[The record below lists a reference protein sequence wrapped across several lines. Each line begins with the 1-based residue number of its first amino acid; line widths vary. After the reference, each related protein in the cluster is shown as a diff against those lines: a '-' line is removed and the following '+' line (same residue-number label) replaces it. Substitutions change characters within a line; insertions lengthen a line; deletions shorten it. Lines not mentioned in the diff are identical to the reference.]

1 MQSSAIVAF
10 AVGAALASGIVYV
23 TVKPKPETLIRVE
36 SPVIAEQPLP
46 QVPNNAEREKPS
58 PVARVLLPPAAVE
71 PVKKSPKKPEPEK
84 RLEIVKVSPPLTA
97 RLEPVS
103 RVVPQ
108 PAPTTYPVKADLPA
122 QPPQP
127 EPAQEAPAP
136 ATEPTPVPA
145 APPLPPPPAA
155 NTVTIRAGANL
166 NVRVGETL
174 STRRSRV
181 GDNFLATLTDPL
193 VIDGWVIAERGA
205 RVEGRVVDSDPGG
218 RAQGTAHL
226 SVELVRLTTSD
237 GQRIRIQTQP
247 IDRKANPSTGDMLLI
262 RVSPAEI
269 PVEMRLGFRV
279 VNSVEI
285 TEQKQ
290 QR

>member
-1 MQSSAIVAF
+1 
-10 AVGAALASGIVYV
+10 
-23 TVKPKPETLIRVE
+23 LIRVE
-36 SPVIAEQPLP
+36 SPVITEQPLAQAP
-46 QVPNNAEREKPS
+46 DAEREKPS
-58 PVARVLLPPAAVE
+58 PVARVLPAPAAVE
-71 PVKKSPKKPEPEK
+71 PIKKPQKKPEIP
-84 RLEIVKVSPPLTA
+84 RVSLALTSLTAQLQPVSRAIPLTA
-97 RLEPVS
+97 PV
-103 RVVPQ
+103 R
-108 PAPTTYPVKADLPA
+108 AELMPA
-122 QPPQP
+122 QPPPPP
-127 EPAQEAPAP
+127 EPVQEAPAP
-136 ATEPTPVPA
+136 TPEPTP
-145 APPLPPPPAA
+145 APPPPPPAPPHA
-155 NTVTIRAGANL
+155 NTVTLRAGANL

-174 STRRSRV
+174 TTRRSRV

-205 RVEGRVVDSDPGG
+205 RVEGRVLDSDPGG

-247 IDRKANPSTGDMLLI
+247 IDRKSNPSTGDMLLI
-262 RVSPAEI
+262 RVTPAEI

-279 VNSVEI
+279 TNSIEI